1 MLERYRGKCVC
12 AFKCED
18 SVPSMPFVSYSCV
31 HVDSNFLNGILYK
44 SHAIFLNFCYV
55 NKA

>member
-12 AFKCED
+12 AFNCED
-18 SVPSMPFVSYSCV
+18 SVPAVPFVSYSCV
-31 HVDSNFLNGILYK
+31 HVDSKFLNGILCK
-44 SHAIFLNFCYV
+44 SHATFLNFCYV